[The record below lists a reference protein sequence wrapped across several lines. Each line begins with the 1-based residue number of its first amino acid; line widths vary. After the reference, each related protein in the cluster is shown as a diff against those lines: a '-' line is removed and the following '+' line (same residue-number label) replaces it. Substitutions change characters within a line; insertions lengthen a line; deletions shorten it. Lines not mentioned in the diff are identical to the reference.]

1 MGRFLNEE
9 NECCVRLFN
18 RRFPVVT
25 DYQKLY
31 HNLDVSA
38 YFLLLVR
45 GAIAM
50 IEQEGVFK
58 TRERVKAVVA
68 DVLATYRNKLCFNAP
83 NCTKS
88 IHSFIHS
95 LGGNGFLMISTDDV
109 TRITFLPSSVPEQL
123 AEVATYGNDLDECL
137 C

>member
-1 MGRFLNEE
+1 MHRFLNEE

-18 RRFPVVT
+18 RRFPVVM

-31 HNLDVSA
+31 HSLDVSA

-68 DVLATYRNKLCFNAP
+68 NVLATYRNKLCFNAP
-83 NCTKS
+83 ICTKS
-88 IHSFIHS
+88 TRLLHEYDALICSAA
-95 LGGNGFLMISTDDV
+95 DV
-109 TRITFLPSSVPEQL
+109 
-123 AEVATYGNDLDECL
+123 A
-137 C
+137 